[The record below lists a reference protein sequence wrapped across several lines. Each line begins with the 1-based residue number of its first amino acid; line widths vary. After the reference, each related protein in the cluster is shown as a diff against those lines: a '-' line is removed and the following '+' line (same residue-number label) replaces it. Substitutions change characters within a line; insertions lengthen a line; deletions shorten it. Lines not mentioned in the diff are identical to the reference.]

1 MRRSNTRF
9 ISGTI
14 AVLACCVTAAS
25 LLSACRASDEDK
37 PVITTEIKSITVM
50 SAEENSENIW
60 YINWPGCYVAGNEY
74 VNFEDKALELNE
86 DETEFILSYMN
97 SFPSAPEN
105 ADESE
110 CICRIWVTIVDE
122 KSNCSLIGSVYGD
135 YPEGTDRFCEIIN
148 RVCGGDKE
156 FLCANGNMQEMTDE
170 YFTAITGY
178 TDERIKGGTIRDV
191 VEHLCLD
198 NTIQCYHYFLKN
210 WYYEYILDNYE
221 LCRML
226 PYEVYSVPSS
236 DEECRAYAEELAKAL
251 GATGGVT
258 KGSSDFA
265 GQEWYEINGYKDTVI
280 RIYRTDIVSK
290 DIRNSGG
297 LVDTYYCS
305 FTIYEPVDMG
315 ELEGGNRFDFVY
327 SNDHKFAVCVAHEY
341 GDGGQKETL
350 YEAGLVVLT
359 LD

>member
-97 SFPSAPEN
+97 SFPSDPEN

-110 CICRIWVTIVDE
+110 CICRIWVTVIDGNVQT
-122 KSNCSLIGSVYGD
+122 SLIGSVYGD
-135 YPEGTDRFCEIIN
+135 YPEGTNRFCEIIN

-198 NTIQCYHYFLKN
+198 NTIQCDHYFLKN
-210 WYYEYILDNYE
+210 WVYEFILDNYE

-258 KGSSDFA
+258 KGS
-265 GQEWYEINGYKDTVI
+265 INGYKDTVI
-280 RIYRTDIVSK
+280 RVYRTDVVSK
-290 DIRNSGG
+290 DIRDYGG
-297 LVDTYYCS
+297 WTDSYYQS
-305 FTIYEPVDMG
+305 FIIYERVDMG
-315 ELEGGNRFDFVY
+315 ELEGGNSFDFVY
-327 SNDHKFAVCVAHEY
+327 SNDHKFAVCVTHEE
-341 GDGGQKETL
+341 GGRKEAL